1 MLTKKNVRFH
11 ETSETFTYTFPC
23 HVCQFETGRKKELEY
38 HLLYEHS
45 IRQSFTH
52 SVRRKE
58 RLEEPLTLPSVLLLG
73 LGTILYLSSSHI
85 HLLSPDFFLSFWT
98 PLILSA
104 SRPRHSIDVWLFG
117 LSRVI

>member
-52 SVRRKE
+52 SVTRKQRRVE
-58 RLEEPLTLPSVLLLG
+58 QPLTLHNVLLLG
-73 LGTILYLSSSHI
+73 LGTFLYLSSYAWI
-85 HLLSPDFFLSFWT
+85 LLAIADIGQSN
-98 PLILSA
+98 SA
-104 SRPRHSIDVWLFG
+104 SVLATPE
-117 LSRVI
+117 